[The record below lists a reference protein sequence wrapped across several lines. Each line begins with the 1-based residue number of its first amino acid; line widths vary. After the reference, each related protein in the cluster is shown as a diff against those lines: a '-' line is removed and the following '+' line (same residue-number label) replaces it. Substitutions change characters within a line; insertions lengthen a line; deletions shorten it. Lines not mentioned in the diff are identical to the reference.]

1 MAVDRDELEAL
12 AAEYVLGTL
21 DADERRAA
29 EARLTADAE
38 FRSAVAAWEEHLQPL
53 ADTAPPAAPPAGAFG
68 RILARIDATPAASTG
83 PTENVVALHRSVRRW
98 QVAAFL
104 AAAAAVVLAVFV
116 AVDRTSPV
124 RTEYVAMLTPD
135 GGTPAFVLTVDTA
148 SNTLSIRRV
157 VDAAPAS
164 GRSYELWAVEAG
176 EQPVSMGVVD
186 TVSYTRELPYA
197 PDGLVFAISDEPAGG
212 SPTGLVTGPVIFSGP
227 LVPAQ

>member
-1 MAVDRDELEAL
+1 MAIDREEIEAL

-29 EARLTADAE
+29 EARIAADPE
-38 FRSAVAAWEEHLQPL
+38 FRAVVSMWAERLQPL
-53 ADTAPPAAPPAGAFG
+53 ADTATPAAPPTGAFG
-68 RILARIDATPAASTG
+68 RIMARIEASPAASS
-83 PTENVVALHRSVRRW
+83 PTENVVALRRSVRRW
-98 QVAAFL
+98 QMAAFL

-148 SNTLSIRRV
+148 ANTLSIRRV
-157 VDAAPAS
+157 VEAAPAS
-164 GRSYELWAVEAG
+164 GRSYELWAVEPG
-176 EQPVSMGVVD
+176 EQPASLGVID

-197 PDGLVFAISDEPAGG
+197 PDGLVFAISDEPEGG

>member
-1 MAVDRDELEAL
+1 VAVDRDELEAL

-29 EARLTADAE
+29 EARMSADPG
-38 FRSAVAAWEEHLQPL
+38 FRSAVAAWAERLQPL
-53 ADTAPPAAPPAGAFG
+53 ADTATPAAPPAGAFG
-68 RILARIDATPAASTG
+68 RILARIDASPAASTG
-83 PTENVVALHRSVRRW
+83 QTENVVALRRSVRRW

-148 SNTLSIRRV
+148 ANTLSIRRV

-164 GRSYELWAVEAG
+164 GRSYELWAVEPGA
-176 EQPVSMGVVD
+176 QPVSMGVVD

-197 PDGLVFAISDEPAGG
+197 PDGLVFAISDEPEGG
-212 SPTGLVTGPVIFSGP
+212 SPTGLVSGQVIFSGP

>member
-1 MAVDRDELEAL
+1 MAIDRDELEAL

-29 EARLTADAE
+29 EARLIADAE
-38 FRSAVAAWEEHLQPL
+38 FHSAVAAWQDYLQPL
-53 ADTAPPAAPPAGAFG
+53 ADTAPPAAPPAGTFS
-68 RILARIDATPAASTG
+68 RILARINASPTASAGPA
-83 PTENVVALHRSVRRW
+83 ENVVALRRSVRRW

-116 AVDRTSPV
+116 AVERAAPA
-124 RTEYVAMLTPD
+124 RTEYVAMLTPE

-148 SNTLSIRRV
+148 ANTLSIRRV
-157 VDAAPAS
+157 VEAAPES
-164 GRSYELWAVEAG
+164 GRSYELWAVEPGRPA
-176 EQPVSMGVVD
+176 VSMGVVD
-186 TVSYTRELPYA
+186 TVSYTRDLPYA